1 MDLCLSKYSP
11 SDYQNGNFI
20 FKNSNNALPWS
31 LEYYRHLQLHWS
43 SWLAKPKSP
52 EICEQDEER
61 KVHTYLV
68 DPQNQLF
75 VYKSELG
82 FKSQLCYMINLM

>member
-43 SWLAKPKSP
+43 SWLTKPKSP

-61 KVHTYLV
+61 KVHIYNFTYSV
-68 DPQNQLF
+68 DSQNQLF
-75 VYKSELG
+75 VYKRV
-82 FKSQLCYMINLM
+82 LC

>member
-31 LEYYRHLQLHWS
+31 LEYYRHLQAHWN
-43 SWLAKPKSP
+43 SWLTMPKSP

-75 VYKSELG
+75 VYKRELG
-82 FKSQLCYMINLM
+82 LKTSLCCMINLM

>member
-1 MDLCLSKYSP
+1 MDLCLIKYSP

-31 LEYYRHLQLHWS
+31 LEYYRHLQAHWS
-43 SWLAKPKSP
+43 SWLAMPKSP

-61 KVHTYLV
+61 KVDTDLV
-68 DPQNQLF
+68 GSQNQLF
-75 VYKSELG
+75 VYKRELG
-82 FKSQLCYMINLM
+82 LYTSLCCMINLM